1 MSDSFPDI
9 KSAVVRVVTDKP
21 VRKTPYQVKGVFMRQ
36 YPDEPIIP
44 MLDGSY
50 RDRFLYPRVQVK
62 ILNEQIYIIGI
73 HEGVD
78 PVLSVAE
85 KFEMFDFGNITFEV
99 QDCDIENVD
108 QQFIPSSRLV
118 RYRFITP
125 WVALNHMTG
134 GKYRFLTNQEKPS
147 YLNRLLGQNI
157 IFLANEVG
165 INLEDNIYTKVK
177 VSSLF
182 PRPVDENKWG
192 AFMGEFKTNFVLP
205 NYIGVGNGITR
216 GFGTIYGMFNPDSF
230 SFDEE
235 ELKQDFTSE
244 TSEPFEEQDD
254 LESVS
259 ASDVPKP
266 KRKRRTVYKGKR
278 QHQDKQDESAQNRK
292 KNKHPKKKKHVH
304 NQSKIQKQKRKPPR
318 SGRIFSEEFDIEEEG
333 TNTNTNVSDENIEDQ
348 KFNTEKHHKQQH
360 KF

>member
-50 RDRFLYPRVQVK
+50 RHRFLYPRVQVK

-216 GFGTIYGMFNPDSF
+216 GFGTIFGMFNPDSF

-235 ELKQDFTSE
+235 ELKQDVTSE
-244 TSEPFEEQDD
+244 TSEPLAEQND

-333 TNTNTNVSDENIEDQ
+333 TNTNTNVSDENIDDQ

>member
-99 QDCDIENVD
+99 QDCDIENVA
-108 QQFIPSSRLV
+108 QQFIPSSKLV

-216 GFGTIYGMFNPDSF
+216 GFGTIFGMFNPDSF

-235 ELKQDFTSE
+235 ELKQDVTSE
-244 TSEPFEEQDD
+244 TSEPLAEQDD

>member
-216 GFGTIYGMFNPDSF
+216 GFGTIFGMFNPDSF

-235 ELKQDFTSE
+235 ELKQDVTSE
-244 TSEPFEEQDD
+244 TSEPLAAQDD

-278 QHQDKQDESAQNRK
+278 QHQEKQDESAQNRK

-304 NQSKIQKQKRKPPR
+304 NQSKIQKQKRRPPR
-318 SGRIFSEEFDIEEEG
+318 SGRVFSEEFDIEEES
-333 TNTNTNVSDENIEDQ
+333 TSTNTNVSDENIDDQ